1 MIENPSHSPIAE
13 TTDSMTPGEISEV
26 FRTVFDIYGVLNSEG
41 KIIELRGP
49 VFKETHTDTA
59 LLSGQVFSETVFWQ
73 SSENTAITL
82 ANSVTAAIRGE
93 GSTMTIAFR
102 KSANSRIP
110 LELSLVPIGDDQDR
124 KVIICGRR
132 QAEATTTEGFRR
144 DSEHLLSAAESAEI
158 GIWYWDFVSGQ
169 ISSTPRCN
177 ELLGLPAYEK
187 LTLERIRETV
197 HPDDR
202 ESVLAFIDESR
213 RNGSKYE
220 EQFRVIH
227 PDGDA
232 EWLCAEGKSLV
243 GTGGGP
249 PRMMGV
255 VRNITEQKLA
265 AEEISKVHEREKK
278 ARDEAIEAN
287 RAKDFFLAFVS
298 HELRAP
304 LNAILGWSKILL
316 TRELDDETRK
326 TALET
331 IERSARVQTK
341 LINDL
346 VDSARVAS
354 GKLRLEYR
362 PTNLYDLV
370 HGSYQAHK
378 PSADAKNIELT
389 FTADRSDTA
398 VLGDANR
405 LQQVF
410 GNLLSNAIKFT
421 PEGGNVAIEVVTDA
435 AAAKIII
442 ADNGYGISEDAL
454 PEIFRQFSQAESVQI
469 RGSSGLGLGLSI
481 AKILAERHGGSIKAE
496 SPGPGEGSTF
506 TVVLPL
512 ADAANQIMDRPNV
525 SDMQDRKVLADI
537 RILIVEDDPDSREVL
552 QLYLEQCGATVRSAL
567 SAKMAMNELE
577 HWSGRMPDLI
587 ISDLAMPE
595 EDGYSLIARI
605 RQMNKE
611 KGGKVP
617 ALALSAFTTAESKQK
632 AFEAG
637 FQRYSTK
644 PFDHELLIKD
654 ILEVV
659 KNGNENA

>member
-1 MIENPSHSPIAE
+1 MIENPLHPPIDE
-13 TTDSMTPGEISEV
+13 TTDNMSPGEITEV
-26 FRTVFDIYGVLNSEG
+26 FRTVFDLYGVLNSEG

-59 LLSGQVFSETVFWQ
+59 LLSGQIFSETVFWQ
-73 SSENTAITL
+73 SSENTAIAL
-82 ANSVTAAIRGE
+82 ANSVAAAIRGE
-93 GSTMTIAFR
+93 GTTMTIAFR
-102 KSANSRIP
+102 KSANARIP
-110 LELSLVPIGDDQDR
+110 LELSLVPVGDNENR
-124 KVIICGRR
+124 RVIVLGRR
-132 QAEATTTEGFRR
+132 QAEASTADGFRR

-158 GIWYWDFVSGQ
+158 GIWYWDFSSGQ

-177 ELLGLPAYEK
+177 ELLGLPAFET
-187 LTLERIRETV
+187 LTLERIEQAV
-197 HPDDR
+197 HPEDR
-202 ESVLAFIDESR
+202 ESVLAFIEESR

-232 EWLCAEGKSLV
+232 EWICAEGKSMV
-243 GTGGGP
+243 GTNGGP

-265 AEEISKVHEREKK
+265 AEEVSKVHEREKK

-316 TRELDDETRK
+316 TRDVDDETRK

-362 PTNLYDLV
+362 PTNLHDLV

-378 PSADAKNIELT
+378 PSADAKDIELT
-389 FTADRSDTA
+389 FTADRRDAA

-421 PEGGNVAIEVVTDA
+421 PDGGKVSIEIVTDTA
-435 AAAKIII
+435 SAKIII
-442 ADNGYGISEDAL
+442 ADNGHGISEDAL

-512 ADAANQIMDRPNV
+512 ADAAKQIMDRPNA
-525 SDMQDRKVLADI
+525 SDIQDRKALADI

-552 QLYLEQCGATVRSAL
+552 QLYLEQCGATVRSAI
-567 SAKMAMNELE
+567 SAKTAMNELE
-577 HWSGRMPDLI
+577 HWSGRLPDLI

-605 RQMNKE
+605 RQLPKT
-611 KGGKVP
+611 KGGMIP

-632 AFEAG
+632 AFDAG

-644 PFDHELLIKD
+644 PFDHDRLVKD
-654 ILEVV
+654 ILEVI
-659 KNGNENA
+659 KLGIENT

>member
-1 MIENPSHSPIAE
+1 MIENPLHPPLTE
-13 TTDSMTPGEISEV
+13 TTASMSPEEITEV
-26 FRTVFDIYGVLNSEG
+26 FQTLFDLYGVLNSEG
-41 KIIELRGP
+41 RIIELRGP
-49 VFKETHTDTA
+49 VFKETQTDTA
-59 LLSGQVFSETVFWQ
+59 LLSGQIFSETVFWQ
-73 SSENTAITL
+73 STENTAITL
-82 ANSVTAAIRGE
+82 ANSVAAAIRGE
-93 GSTMTIAFR
+93 GSTITIAFR
-102 KSANSRIP
+102 QNANSKVP
-110 LELSLVPIGDDQDR
+110 LELSLVPVGTEEHR
-124 KVIICGRR
+124 KVIVCGRR
-132 QAEATTTEGFRR
+132 PAEATSSEGFGRVT
-144 DSEHLLSAAESAEI
+144 EQLLSAAESAEI
-158 GIWYWDFVSGQ
+158 GIWYWDFNSGQ

-187 LTLERIRETV
+187 LTYERIKQAI

-202 ESVLAFIDESR
+202 EFVIGFLDESR
-213 RNGSKYE
+213 QNGTRYE
-220 EQFRVIH
+220 EEFRVIH
-227 PDGDA
+227 PDGDG
-232 EWLCAEGKSLV
+232 EWICAEGKSLL
-243 GTGGGP
+243 GSDGAP

-255 VRNITEQKLA
+255 VRNITEQKLD
-265 AEEISKVHEREKK
+265 AEEVAQVNEREKK

-316 TRELDDETRK
+316 TREVDDETRQ

-346 VDSARVAS
+346 VDSARVSS

-362 PTNLYDLV
+362 PTNLYDVV
-370 HGSYQAHK
+370 HGSYQSHK
-378 PSADAKNIELT
+378 PSADAKNIEFT
-389 FTADRSDTA
+389 FAADHRDVA
-398 VLGDANR
+398 VLGDVHR

-421 PEGGNVAIEVVTDA
+421 PEGGKVSIEVVTDP
-435 AAAKIII
+435 AAAKIILI
-442 ADNGYGISEDAL
+442 DNGHGISEEAM

-481 AKILAERHGGSIKAE
+481 AKILVERHGGSIKAE
-496 SPGPGEGSTF
+496 SSGTGQGSTF

-512 ADAANQIMDRPNV
+512 ADAAKQIIDRQV
-525 SDMQDRKVLADI
+525 ASDLPDRKALAEL
-537 RILIVEDDPDSREVL
+537 RILVVEDDPDSREVL
-552 QLYLEQCGATVRSAL
+552 QLHLEQCGATVRSAA

-577 HWSGRMPDLI
+577 HWSGRLPDLI

-605 RQMNKE
+605 RQLTKQD
-611 KGGKVP
+611 GGEIP

-644 PFDHELLIKD
+644 PFDHDLLIKD
-654 ILEVV
+654 IKELV
-659 KNGNENA
+659 KNGHGSM

>member
-1 MIENPSHSPIAE
+1 MIDNPLHPPITE
-13 TTDSMTPGEISEV
+13 TTDSMTPGEINEV
-26 FRTVFDIYGVLNSEG
+26 FRAVFDLYGVVNSDG

-49 VFKETHTDTA
+49 LFKETQTDTA

-82 ANSVTAAIRGE
+82 ANSVASAIRGE
-93 GSTMTIAFR
+93 GSTITIAFR

-110 LELSLVPIGDDQDR
+110 LELSLVPIGDNGDR
-124 KVIICGRR
+124 KVIVCGRR
-132 QAEATTTEGFRR
+132 QAEAATAEGFRR
-144 DSEHLLSAAESAEI
+144 DSQQLLSAAESAEI
-158 GIWYWDFVSGQ
+158 GIWYWDFTSGQ

-187 LTLERIRETV
+187 LSFERIKQAV
-197 HPDDR
+197 HPDDLDFVISFL
-202 ESVLAFIDESR
+202 EESR
-213 RNGSKYE
+213 RDGTKYE
-220 EQFRVIH
+220 EQFRVVH
-227 PDGDA
+227 PDGDV
-232 EWLCAEGKSLV
+232 EWLCAEGKSML
-243 GTGGGP
+243 GADGGP

-255 VRNITEQKLA
+255 VRNITEEKRA
-265 AEEISKVHEREKK
+265 NEEVSKIHEREKK

-316 TRELDDETRK
+316 TREVDDETRK

-354 GKLRLEYR
+354 GKLRLEYY

-370 HGSYQAHK
+370 HGSFQAHK
-378 PSADAKNIELT
+378 PSADSRNIELT
-389 FTADRSDTA
+389 FTADRRDVA

-421 PEGGNVAIEVVTDA
+421 PEGGKVSMAVETTETT
-435 AAAKIII
+435 AKIVI
-442 ADNGYGISEDAL
+442 ADNGHGISEDAM

-496 SPGPGEGSTF
+496 SPGPGKGSTF
-506 TVVLPL
+506 TVLLPL
-512 ADAANQIMDRPNV
+512 ADAAKQIMDRTTAPDL
-525 SDMQDRKVLADI
+525 SDRKALAEI

-552 QLYLEQCGATVRSAL
+552 QLYLEQCGATVRSAV

-577 HWSGRMPDLI
+577 HWSGRLPDLI

-595 EDGYSLIARI
+595 EDGYSLISRI
-605 RQMNKE
+605 RQLNKR
-611 KGGKVP
+611 KGGEIP

-654 ILEVV
+654 ILEVI
-659 KNGNENA
+659 KNGNANV